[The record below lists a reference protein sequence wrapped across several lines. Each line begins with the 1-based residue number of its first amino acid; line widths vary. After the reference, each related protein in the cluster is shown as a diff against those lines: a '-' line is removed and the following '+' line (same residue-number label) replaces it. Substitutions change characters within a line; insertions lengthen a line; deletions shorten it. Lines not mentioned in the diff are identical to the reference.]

1 MCPFSV
7 IWEIITPKEREEYAF
22 LPHRESDSSAGKSLG
37 MEKAESRPGGL
48 QVKCISL
55 HDLRPLPRME
65 AMIFSLRNKVVPR
78 NRSVL
83 CRMDVFCFLGQ
94 PQWIFFVE
102 RENRALHQKPL
113 PNETACASVCLIKEV
128 HMKSLLDSITLDHS
142 GAIIGVIIALMVL
155 RLIVTL
161 ILHKSYLDERII
173 RIINLIVSILFFA
186 VAFALIIIAVDNVP
200 RQVFR

>member
-1 MCPFSV
+1 
-7 IWEIITPKEREEYAF
+7 
-22 LPHRESDSSAGKSLG
+22 
-37 MEKAESRPGGL
+37 
-48 QVKCISL
+48 
-55 HDLRPLPRME
+55 
-65 AMIFSLRNKVVPR
+65 
-78 NRSVL
+78 
-83 CRMDVFCFLGQ
+83 
-94 PQWIFFVE
+94 
-102 RENRALHQKPL
+102 
-113 PNETACASVCLIKEV
+113 
-128 HMKSLLDSITLDHS
+128 MKSLLDSITLDHS

>member
-1 MCPFSV
+1 M
-7 IWEIITPKEREEYAF
+7 
-22 LPHRESDSSAGKSLG
+22 
-37 MEKAESRPGGL
+37 
-48 QVKCISL
+48 
-55 HDLRPLPRME
+55 
-65 AMIFSLRNKVVPR
+65 
-78 NRSVL
+78 
-83 CRMDVFCFLGQ
+83 
-94 PQWIFFVE
+94 
-102 RENRALHQKPL
+102 
-113 PNETACASVCLIKEV
+113 IKEV